1 MILTVNREEKKY
13 ETNPGLSNILS
24 KRLLQKV
31 DLTIYLHREPFI
43 KKKPFNDYIK
53 TRMKRYK
60 R

>member
-43 KKKPFNDYIK
+43 KKKTF
-53 TRMKRYK
+53 
-60 R
+60 